1 MRKILATALLAL
13 MAGQAAAFATDLVV
27 DVGEL
32 NIEAVAITDG
42 RLAGVRVTNRETF
55 PVRCSAVFR
64 NGPETGRARG
74 TEIASAETRTL
85 TWIPQRQVVRM
96 RIELRCEPAD

>member
-1 MRKILATALLAL
+1 MLKILATALLAL

-74 TEIASAETRTL
+74 TVIASAETRNL

-96 RIELRCEPAD
+96 RIELSCEPAD